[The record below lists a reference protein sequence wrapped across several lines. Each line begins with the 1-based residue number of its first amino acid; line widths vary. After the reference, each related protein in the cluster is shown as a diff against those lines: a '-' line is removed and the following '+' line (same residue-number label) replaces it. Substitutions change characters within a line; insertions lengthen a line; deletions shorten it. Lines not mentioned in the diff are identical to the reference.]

1 MKVGGTARSVAT
13 MGSLCANIR
22 MLEDNF
28 VAGIWRQ
35 VLEDSGPFA
44 ALGEVLSQWAAA
56 DPRPPGLLTMGDRL

>member
-1 MKVGGTARSVAT
+1 M
-13 MGSLCANIR
+13 
-22 MLEDNF
+22 
-28 VAGIWRQ
+28 AGIWRQ